1 MKIERTKNATKG
13 IIVGLI
19 LKLHQMVIPF
29 IMRTVMLYYLGVQY
43 LGLNSLFASVLQVLN
58 LAELGVG
65 SAMVFS
71 MYKPISDDNTEE
83 ICALMRLYKLYYRI
97 IGVVIAVVGLI
108 ILPFIPYLIRSDVP
122 NDINVYILYL
132 LNLFSTVLTY
142 WLFAYKNCILQ
153 AHQRVDIISLI
164 TIIVNTIQYALQ
176 IVVVIIF
183 RNYYL
188 YVVML
193 IICQVINNIS
203 TAITVT
209 RMFPDY
215 KAKGKLEKEKVTE
228 INLRIKDLFTSKIG
242 SVVLNSADSIVISA
256 FLGLTALAI
265 YQNYFYLISSIIALV
280 QIGFASIMA
289 GLGNS
294 FITDTKEKVFS
305 DLKKFTFIFQ
315 WIIGFCTVCFLCLFQ
330 PFMKIWVGEKLM
342 LGMSAV
348 VFFCIYYYFYE
359 VNRLLNVYKDAAG
372 LWHEDRFRPL
382 TAALVNLF
390 LNVLLI
396 NVWGLYGVI
405 LSTVIAILFVE
416 MPWLLHNLFTVFF
429 EHNRLNEYLKRLIY
443 YFIVTVGAAII
454 TYLLCSLVTIDGKWQ
469 VLVVRL
475 MICVIVP
482 NIIFLFFYHS
492 IEEFKSSNQLVQK
505 MISIIN
511 FIPQKK
517 R

>member
-1 MKIERTKNATKG
+1 M
-13 IIVGLI
+13 GLI

-482 NIIFLFFYHS
+482 NIIFLFF
-492 IEEFKSSNQLVQK
+492 IIVLRNLNQV
-505 MISIIN
+505 ISWY
-511 FIPQKK
+511 K